1 MLTRPLLVAAEQL
14 SSWQARG
21 GARGEWTVPTRAS
34 IFSEAIFA
42 CGIFRYFGS
51 LPFLEILFLDR
62 LGGFA
67 GRPDV
72 PKDRPC
78 LGSRAAGACGHVRL
92 SCP

>member
-1 MLTRPLLVAAEQL
+1 MLTRSLLVAAEQL

-51 LPFLEILFLDR
+51 LPFLEILFYSR
-62 LGGFA
+62 LSGFA
-67 GRPDV
+67 DRPDV
-72 PKDRPC
+72 PKDHLCPR
-78 LGSRAAGACGHVRL
+78 GRAAGACGHVRTRRG
-92 SCP
+92 